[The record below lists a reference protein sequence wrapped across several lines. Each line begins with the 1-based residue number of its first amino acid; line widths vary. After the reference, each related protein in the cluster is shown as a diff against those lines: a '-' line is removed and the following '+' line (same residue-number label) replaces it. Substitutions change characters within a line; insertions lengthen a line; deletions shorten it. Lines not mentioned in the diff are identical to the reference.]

1 MSHGSG
7 AACEQHAKARGV
19 FLRTPS
25 KAKRAARIDAQIR
38 ASVIDS
44 DGNVVTAEVLDIS
57 KEGCRLRTDAFLRI
71 GETIQ
76 IVTEDRVIHPAEV
89 RWALGGEAGA
99 QFIEPVKLDE
109 GGHSPSV

>member
-1 MSHGSG
+1 M
-7 AACEQHAKARGV
+7 
-19 FLRTPS
+19 RTPG
-25 KAKRAARIDAQIR
+25 KAKRAARIDAQIK

-76 IVTEDRVIHPAEV
+76 IVTEDRVIHPAQI

-99 QFIEPVKLDE
+99 QFIEPMQLDD
-109 GGHSPSV
+109 GDHSPRV